1 MRMAPP
7 RSLLLAPVLAVALSA
22 ACGGEPP
29 LPAQPPAPT
38 PSAPVAADTPAT
50 PPAQPVTVRRVLV
63 MEARPSGSS
72 VATTAPDGTMTIAFD
87 MHANGRGPHVDATV
101 HLSPDGTLASFDAH
115 GHHEVGAPLEESF
128 ATDGGHARW
137 KSREETGDK
146 ATPAAAFYMPVAELP
161 DTIGLLSQALLRAG
175 GTLPLLPDGQAHIEK
190 VGEATV
196 TAAGVSKHL
205 TAYDLTGFTLVPV
218 HTWMQDDGSWFGF
231 VDPGFSVVPEGWEGV
246 IEPLSTQQLQM
257 DRDRDRHNAQT
268 LAHKPAAAGLAF
280 THARVLDI
288 ERGRWLPDQTVVVV
302 GDTIQSVGPSK
313 GAKIPAGAETVDLG
327 GKALMPGLW
336 DMHAHLSPPDG
347 ALNIGCGI
355 TTARDVGNDPDR
367 LDDFKQRFDEGSAI
381 GPHVLRAGFIE
392 GRGPDAAPSKV
403 TAETPDEAKAAVEL
417 YAKRGY
423 EMIKIYNSI
432 KPELI
437 PVITKAAHDHGM
449 TVTGH
454 IPVHVLA
461 NEAVRAGYD
470 GIEHVNMLFLNFLAT
485 HDTDTRTP
493 LRFSLVGE
501 GAAGLDLKSKPVQ
514 DFFALLRQHHTV
526 IDPTLDTF
534 ESLYVADQG
543 KVAAGT
549 EWLVARLPVQERRR
563 FLTGGLPHEAN
574 DGKGDLYARSW
585 GKMVS
590 MVKALRDA
598 KVTTVVGTDETA
610 GLMLDH
616 ELELF
621 VKSGLS
627 PLEAL
632 QDATIVPAR
641 AMKLEKKSGSI
652 AAGKAADLVVVDGD
666 PLANVGDVQKVVTT
680 VRGGVVYP
688 AKDVLATV
696 GVTYWQ

>member
-1 MRMAPP
+1 MR
-7 RSLLLAPVLAVALSA
+7 RSLLLLSLASFTTVTAGCGADAPPPQAPAPAAPPVASASASA
-22 ACGGEPP
+22 ASG
-29 LPAQPPAPT
+29 
-38 PSAPVAADTPAT
+38 
-50 PPAQPVTVRRVLV
+50 PAQPVTVRRVLV
-63 MEARPSGSS
+63 MDTRPSGSS
-72 VATTAPDGTMTIAFD
+72 VATTAPDGTVTIAFD
-87 MHANGRGPHVDATV
+87 MHANGRGPHVDATL
-101 HLSPDGTLASFDAH
+101 HLSSDGTLASLDAH
-115 GHHEVGAPLEESF
+115 GHHEVGAPLDESF
-128 ATDGGHARW
+128 AIDAGHARW
-137 KSREETGDK
+137 KSREETGDT
-146 ATPAAAFYMPVAELP
+146 AVTAPAFYMPVAEMP
-161 DTIGLLSQALLRAG
+161 DTIGLLSQALLKAG
-175 GTLPLLPDGQAHIEK
+175 GTLALLPDGQAHIEK
-190 VGEATV
+190 RGEATV
-196 TAAGVSKHL
+196 TAAGASKHL
-205 TAYDLTGFTLVPV
+205 TAYDLTGFTLTPV
-218 HTWMQDDGSWFGF
+218 HTWMEDDGSWFGS

-246 IEPLSTQQLQM
+246 IEPLSKQQLQF
-257 DRDRDRHNAQT
+257 DRDRDARYAQG
-268 LAHKPAAAGLAF
+268 LAHRPAAGLAF
-280 THARVLDI
+280 THARVLDV
-288 ERGRWLPDQTVVVV
+288 ERGRWLADQTVVVV
-302 GDTIQSVGPSK
+302 GDTIRSVGPSK
-313 GAKIPAGAETVDLG
+313 GAKVPAGAEVVDLG

-347 ALNIGCGI
+347 ALNIGAGV

-367 LDDFKQRFDEGSAI
+367 LDDFKQRFDDGSAI

-403 TAETPDEAKAAVEL
+403 TAETPEEAAAGVEF

-423 EMIKIYNSI
+423 DMIKIYNSV

-437 PVITKAAHDHGM
+437 PVITKAAHAHGM

-485 HDTDTRTP
+485 HDTETRTP
-493 LRFSLVGE
+493 LRFSLVGDR
-501 GAAGLDLKSKPVQ
+501 AADLDLSSKPVQ
-514 DFFALLRQHHTV
+514 DFFALLREHRTV

-534 ESLYVADQG
+534 ESLYVAQQG

-563 FLTGGLPHEAN
+563 FLQGGLPHEGRDA
-574 DGKGDLYARSW
+574 LYARSW
-585 GKMVS
+585 ERMVS
-590 MVKALRDA
+590 IVKALRDA
-598 KVTTVVGTDETA
+598 KVTTVVGTDELA

-621 VKSGLS
+621 VKGGLS
-627 PLEAL
+627 PAEAL

-666 PLANVGDVQKVVTT
+666 PLANVADVRNVVTT

-696 GVTYWQ
+696 GVAYWQ